1 MLLGTLLK
9 RLGQE
14 ADAAEALAALNDIV
28 LLAEVQAMGELHDET
43 PAEYVCGATRRFAA
57 DASSEDWL
65 ALMTAIERSD
75 DPARTTLDSMLR
87 WSLKQD
93 ATAPAA
99 SSGCG
104 CGQGGVGGCQGGT
117 GHAAG

>member
-9 RLGQE
+9 RLGDE
-14 ADAAEALAALNDIV
+14 ADAAKTLDALNDIV

-65 ALMTAIERSD
+65 ALMTAIERTD
-75 DPARTTLDSMLR
+75 DPARTTLDRMLR
-87 WSLKQD
+87 WSLKLD
-93 ATAPAA
+93 AAVPAV
-99 SSGCG
+99 SGCG
-104 CGQGGVGGCQGGT
+104 CGKGGSGD
-117 GHAAG
+117 AAR

>member
-9 RLGQE
+9 RLGDE
-14 ADAAEALAALNDIV
+14 ADAAEALDALNDIV

-75 DPARTTLDSMLR
+75 DPARTTLDRMLR
-87 WSLKQD
+87 WSLKRD
-93 ATAPAA
+93 TAVPAV
-99 SSGCG
+99 SGCG
-104 CGQGGVGGCQGGT
+104 CGKGGSGD
-117 GHAAG
+117 AAR